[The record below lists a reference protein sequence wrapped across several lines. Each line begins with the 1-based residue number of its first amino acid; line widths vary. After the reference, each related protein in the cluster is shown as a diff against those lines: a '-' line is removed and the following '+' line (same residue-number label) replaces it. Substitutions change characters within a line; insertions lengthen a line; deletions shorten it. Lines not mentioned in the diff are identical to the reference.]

1 VPHSRLPQG
10 TRLAILTLG
19 PGAYSECR
27 PKGMRDTSFDDSLF
41 HSRLRASSDA
51 LFWLGLMMV
60 VLGIAAIVFPMI
72 STLAAAILV
81 GWVLLISGV
90 FTFFGSFSI
99 HGTGPFF
106 GALLFSLLSIA
117 AGVFMLFNP
126 LAGAVALT
134 LVVGVTFVFQGAFE
148 LFFALEM
155 RPHPGWMGMLISG
168 LASIVMAVLIAA
180 GWPAISVIVLGILLG
195 VNFLSTGL
203 GYIFVSRALKSGM

>member
-1 VPHSRLPQG
+1 
-10 TRLAILTLG
+10 
-19 PGAYSECR
+19 
-27 PKGMRDTSFDDSLF
+27 MRDTSFDQSLF
-41 HSRLRASSDA
+41 HSRLRSSSNA
-51 LFWLGLMMV
+51 LFWLGVTMV
-60 VLGIAAIVFPMI
+60 VIGIAAVVFPII

-81 GWVLLISGV
+81 GWVLLISGG
-90 FTFFGSFSI
+90 FMFFGSFSI

-117 AGVFMLFNP
+117 AGAFTLFNP

-134 LVVGVTFVFQGAFE
+134 LVLGITFIFQGAFE

-180 GWPAISVIVLGILLG
+180 GWPGISVIVLGILLG

-203 GYIFVSRALKSGM
+203 GYIFVSRALKSRM